1 MPNQRRNRRIEFP
14 PSMEGF
20 KPFGVKMRNLDKV
33 VLLFEEYESIRLIDY
48 ENMNQ
53 EEAAARMEISRPTF
67 TRVYKKARKTIAKAL
82 VEGKA
87 ILIEGGTYISEN
99 YWIKCTKCSKLTTAP
114 TPLKSCPNCKSTN
127 LEDVHQP
134 DDI

>member
-1 MPNQRRNRRIEFP
+1 MPNQRRHRKVESP

-20 KPFGVKMRNLDKV
+20 KPFGIKMKHLEKV
-33 VLLFEEYESIRLIDY
+33 VLYFEEYEAIRLIDY

-53 EEAAARMEISRPTF
+53 EAAAARMNVSRPTF
-67 TRVYKKARKTIAKAL
+67 TRVYKHARKTIAQAL

-99 YWIKCTKCSKLTTAP
+99 YWVRCNNCCKLTT
-114 TPLKSCPNCKSTN
+114 TPQPVKSCPHCHSTELKGIHAPN
-127 LEDVHQP
+127 
-134 DDI
+134 